1 MHGSMRVGQR
11 ILTRRDEDA
20 RRVELEE
27 EREPLW
33 LREEPPKNIFDF
45 DWRECLNQI
54 VTLSGLRDIA
64 PASESVVAD
73 AMLKLVQGGPRVVR
87 MGGARGFDTMAL
99 NVLRRL
105 MGPGEHLQVWVPN
118 TLADQPAEAQAAVME
133 AKAKVFELHL
143 GTTPGAM
150 LQRNRVMLRPLDY
163 KVDEPFSF
171 YLVAALDRPGA
182 YRGGTAAA
190 VKFAKQLGMAH
201 KILRVQRARGGV
213 D

>member
-45 DWRECLNQI
+45 DWSECTGQI
-54 VTLSGLRDIA
+54 VTLSGLRDLA
-64 PASESVVAD
+64 LESEAMVARAMGQLAAARPSVV
-73 AMLKLVQGGPRVVR
+73 RI
-87 MGGARGFDTMAL
+87 GGARGFDTLAL
-99 NVLRRL
+99 RELAR
-105 MGPGEHLQVWVPN
+105 MKTWGTQLQVWVPN
-118 TLADQPAEAQAAVME
+118 TLADQPPEAQAAIRAVPLRL
-133 AKAKVFELHL
+133 FELHL

-201 KILRVQRARGGV
+201 KILRVERVRGGV